1 MEVTECPADR
11 SLWKRSFDI
20 YPVGLT
26 EKLRVNLDLACE
38 CDCELSTAS
47 LEVCVL
53 CNTSVVLCS
62 TIVIFI
68 GVVLLFD
75 ML

>member
-11 SLWKRSFDI
+11 SQWKRSFDI

-38 CDCELSTAS
+38 CDCEKSEFEVST
-47 LEVCVL
+47 CV
-53 CNTSVVLCS
+53 NFETSELR
-62 TIVIFI
+62 
-68 GVVLLFD
+68 
-75 ML
+75 

>member
-1 MEVTECPADR
+1 MQVTFKVKMEVTECPADR

-38 CDCELSTAS
+38 CDCEVDGS
-47 LEVCVL
+47 EV
-53 CNTSVVLCS
+53 
-62 TIVIFI
+62 
-68 GVVLLFD
+68 
-75 ML
+75 